1 LHNSKIKIMLDKI
14 QQINDTLGINVVAKS
29 KIFKDRYVR
38 LCFYRDMIEKG
49 HSINDIKHVLKVNK
63 TDIRRYPKQ
72 IEKII
77 GTELFAQ
84 SELAYKNMDR
94 SLLTQI
100 FSKNSPLRAD
110 TPIGT
115 YPSRSEIPYS
125 IMDVIDIMKPHRNF
139 ESPLWDKDLI
149 SYTLEDWEEIEML
162 KLSQQRIDNSIN

>member
-1 LHNSKIKIMLDKI
+1 MLDKI
-14 QQINDTLGINVVAKS
+14 QQIKDTLGVNVVAKS

-77 GTELFAQ
+77 GTELFSQ
-84 SELAYKNMDR
+84 SKIAYENMDR

-100 FSKNSPLRAD
+100 FSKNSNLRAD

-115 YPSRSEIPYS
+115 YPSKNEIPYS
-125 IMDVIDIMKPHRNF
+125 IMDVIDIMKPHRDFKN
-139 ESPLWDKDLI
+139 PLWNKDLI
-149 SYTLEDWEEIEML
+149 NYTLEDWEEIETL
-162 KLSQQRIDNSIN
+162 KLSQNRIDNTIN

>member
-1 LHNSKIKIMLDKI
+1 MLDKI
-14 QQINDTLGINVVAKS
+14 QQIKDTLGVNVVAKS

-38 LCFYRDMIEKG
+38 LCFYRDMVEKG

-77 GTELFAQ
+77 GTELFSQ
-84 SELAYKNMDR
+84 SKIAYENMDR

-100 FSKNSPLRAD
+100 FSKNSNLRAD

-115 YPSRSEIPYS
+115 CPSKNEIPYS
-125 IMDVIDIMKPHRNF
+125 IMDVIDIMKPHRDF
-139 ESPLWDKDLI
+139 ENPLWDKDLI
-149 SYTLEDWEEIEML
+149 NYTLEDWEEIETL
-162 KLSQQRIDNSIN
+162 KLSQNRIDNSTN